1 MKQKYSLTHRSSL
14 ERFFPNS
21 ARGKVFNFMR
31 GVASISDISGSM
43 GNISLKRK
51 NRYDDMAAIGQ
62 YFKATGTYI
71 RNAQNALM
79 HQEDKK
85 GM

>member
-14 ERFFPNS
+14 ERFFLNS
-21 ARGKVFNFMR
+21 TRGKVFNFMR

-51 NRYDDMAAIGQ
+51 NRYDNMAAIGQ